1 MKEKKVLTDS
11 IFLRIPLLTLSNQQ
25 QQSLQCNNNINSI
38 NRQLLMGE
46 KVSYSQVAKK
56 PTTDSL
62 ADILNS
68 VVVAAARTNNIS
80 PLSFGSNS
88 SCSGSSSNS
97 SSMMTVG
104 NSSKPKM
111 VTVKPSLDDVKVQ
124 ILN

>member
-1 MKEKKVLTDS
+1 
-11 IFLRIPLLTLSNQQ
+11 
-25 QQSLQCNNNINSI
+25 
-38 NRQLLMGE
+38 MGE

-88 SCSGSSSNS
+88 SCSGSSNS
-97 SSMMTVG
+97 SSVMTVG
-104 NSSKPKM
+104 NSSSSKPKM

>member
-1 MKEKKVLTDS
+1 
-11 IFLRIPLLTLSNQQ
+11 
-25 QQSLQCNNNINSI
+25 
-38 NRQLLMGE
+38 MGE

-88 SCSGSSSNS
+88 SCSGSSNS
-97 SSMMTVG
+97 SSMMTAG
-104 NSSKPKM
+104 SNSSKPKM
-111 VTVKPSLDDVKVQ
+111 VTVKPSLDDVKV
-124 ILN
+124 